1 MRDCLTAAATGRTPA
16 IEEEKA
22 TPEIS
27 IRTSSST
34 WTAEFARNLA
44 AAIRNQLVCGDFAAR
59 IELDTGVTLSG
70 TVSAISNDVITIG
83 ARRIDIYRVL
93 GFEKP

>member
-1 MRDCLTAAATGRTPA
+1 MRDSLTAAAAGRTPA
-16 IEEEKA
+16 IEQEKA

-27 IRTSSST
+27 IRTSGST

-44 AAIRNQLVCGDFAAR
+44 AAIRSQLVCGDFAAR
-59 IELDTGVTLSG
+59 IELDTGATLAG

-83 ARRIDIYRVL
+83 ARSIDIYRVL